1 MFFVLILISYYQKKD
16 NIIVLWGVCLL
27 YVGLISTR
35 SMVVPDTKEYVEFY
49 EQIEAGN
56 LVSFVLFSF
65 EPGFQLLGHFV
76 KLIAGDRPVI
86 FFSCN
91 SYN

>member
-1 MFFVLILISYYQKKD
+1 
-16 NIIVLWGVCLL
+16 
-27 YVGLISTR
+27 
-35 SMVVPDTKEYVEFY
+35 MVVPDTKEYVEFY

-76 KLIAGDRPVI
+76 KLIAGDRQI
-86 FFSCN
+86 GRASCRERV
-91 SYN
+91 